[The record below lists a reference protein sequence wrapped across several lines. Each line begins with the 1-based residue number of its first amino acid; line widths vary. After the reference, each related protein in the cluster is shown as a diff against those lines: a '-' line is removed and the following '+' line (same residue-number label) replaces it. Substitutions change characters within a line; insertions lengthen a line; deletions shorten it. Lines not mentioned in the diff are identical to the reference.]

1 MRMPEVVMS
10 RTDATNTFARA
21 VAEAVILLDAGL
33 IPRSDDGTL
42 RDLLAL
48 VGADEAL
55 PERLLHALAVVVG
68 ELMLRPTDGS
78 QSGAVAATQLH

>member
-1 MRMPEVVMS
+1 MPTS
-10 RTDATNTFARA
+10 NATDTFARA

-55 PERLLHALAVVVG
+55 PASLRNILATVVA
-68 ELMLRPTDGS
+68 EMILRPVDGLS
-78 QSGAVAATQLH
+78 PKAPATRGLH